1 MVKVSDNA
9 LVQQEINKQDPY
21 MLLVIIDSHN
31 HCEKWFGE
39 KQIYFS
45 HMLCK
50 EKNGMP
56 VGSSVRADT
65 WKLWEMKSSLGFWF
79 PYMPCWLCQR
89 NKALTVLYPAIFRA
103 VFAGENLKE
112 WGNISPQ
119 DEEAACLLPAPNL
132 QNLQAQWSSPT
143 TQPTSCAAD
152 IWLST
157 SPCGSGVLGKPAQVC
172 QHPGYCF
179 ARE

>member
-1 MVKVSDNA
+1 MVKVSDNTM
-9 LVQQEINKQDPY
+9 VWQEINKQEDPY
-21 MLLVIIDSHN
+21 MLLVIIESHN

-39 KQIYFS
+39 KQIFFS

-79 PYMPCWLCQR
+79 PYMTCWLCQR
-89 NKALTVLYPAIFRA
+89 NKGFTALYSAIFRA
-103 VFAGENLKE
+103 VFARETLKE

-119 DEEAACLLPAPNL
+119 DEETACLPPAPNL
-132 QNLQAQWSSPT
+132 QDLQAQWSSPT

-152 IWLST
+152 FWLST
-157 SPCGSGVLGKPAQVC
+157 SPCGSGMLGNPAQVC
-172 QHPGYCF
+172 
-179 ARE
+179 